1 MAKYLVFDVGGTM
14 IKYALMDHSGQ
25 LREKHHVPTPTTGL
39 TDFIATIQSV
49 IDRYQNQYVGV
60 GFSIPGKVTHSDEVI
75 YGGGSLPFLDQQQ
88 LLSLLTLPSDVQL
101 AVENDGKAAA
111 LAELWL
117 GNLKDVQ
124 NGVALVLG
132 TGVGSGLVLN
142 GQLFMGTHFQAG
154 EISFMLTKSQPTMTN
169 LLGAQGSAVKMI
181 AAIATNLQ
189 LADRHDGLKVFAA
202 INEGDKR
209 AVPIFTAYCQE
220 IALTIHNLQSV
231 LDVQRYVIGGGI
243 SAQPI
248 VTETIRKA
256 YQALHQQLPIIQQ
269 TLTVPEIMTG
279 KFSNDANLYGAL
291 YHLLQVIK

>member
-14 IKYALMDHSGQ
+14 IKYALMNHSGQ
-25 LREKHHVPTPTTGL
+25 LCEKHHVPTPTTSL
-39 TDFIATIQSV
+39 TDFIATIQN
-49 IDRYQNQYVGV
+49 IINRYQNQYVGV
-60 GFSIPGKVTHSDEVI
+60 GVSIPGKVTHPDETI

-154 EISFMLTKSQPTMTN
+154 EISLMLTKLQPTMTN

-181 AAIATNLQ
+181 EEIATKLQ
-189 LADRHDGLKVFAA
+189 LPDRHDGLKVFAA
-202 INEGDKR
+202 INEGDER

-248 VTETIRKA
+248 VTKTIREA
-256 YQALHQQLPIIQQ
+256 YHSLHQQLPIIQQ
-269 TLTVPEIMTG
+269 TLTVPEIVTA